1 MVDEVWIRDEIQ
13 SPCVKICAIHPLE
26 RICTGCYRTIEEIGS
41 WSSMTDIDR
50 KSIIRELP
58 KRKLK
63 LKKRRGGRSARLD
76 LIKENPNLKINLKI

>member
-13 SPCVKICAIHPLE
+13 SPCVKICTIHPLE

-41 WSSMTDIDR
+41 WGSITYIDR
-50 KSIIRELP
+50 KSIILELP
-58 KRKLK
+58 KRKLQ

-76 LIKENPNLKINLKI
+76 LIKENPNLKLDLKI